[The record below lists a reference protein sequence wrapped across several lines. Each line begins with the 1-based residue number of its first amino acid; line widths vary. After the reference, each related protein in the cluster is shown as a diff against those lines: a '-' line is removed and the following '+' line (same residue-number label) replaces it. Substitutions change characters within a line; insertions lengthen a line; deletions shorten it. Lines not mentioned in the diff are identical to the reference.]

1 MSEVLALFEEHER
14 NSRWFEE
21 SYKRLVEKYDGMFVA
36 IHKQEIV
43 AFDEDPSKLREKIL
57 AKGLSLMTVMV
68 EYVSKK
74 PLEFIL
80 YYDYSRLYG

>member
-14 NSRWFEE
+14 NRIWFEE
-21 SYKRLVEKYDGMFVA
+21 SYQRLVEKYDGMFVA
-36 IHKQEIV
+36 IYRQEIV
-43 AFDEDPSKLREKIL
+43 AFDEDPAKLREKIL
-57 AKGLSLMTVMV
+57 AKGLSLMTVTI

-80 YYDYSRLYG
+80 